1 MNDIEKKFVM
11 NFIDKQKK
19 ERFLYEL
26 NSPKKREQAIKQLL
40 FHIERKLILFEGTKI
55 RNDEMKVLISK
66 YFDIKSD
73 VYLITD
79 NSSDDG
85 KIDSFENIYNKAI
98 IGCFSYII
106 LCGENLVYI
115 KNEIDYGA
123 PYKLLL
129 YKKPILKQ

>member
-1 MNDIEKKFVM
+1 MNEIEKKFVM
-11 NFIDKQKK
+11 NFIEKQKK

-26 NSPKKREQAIKQLL
+26 SSPKKREQAIKQLL
-40 FHIERKLILFEGTKI
+40 NHVDKRNILFEGNKI
-55 RNDEMKVLISK
+55 KDNEMKELISK

-73 VYLITD
+73 VYLMTD
-79 NSSDDG
+79 SSDNG

-98 IGCFSYII
+98 MGCFNYII

-115 KNEIDYGA
+115 KDEIVYGA